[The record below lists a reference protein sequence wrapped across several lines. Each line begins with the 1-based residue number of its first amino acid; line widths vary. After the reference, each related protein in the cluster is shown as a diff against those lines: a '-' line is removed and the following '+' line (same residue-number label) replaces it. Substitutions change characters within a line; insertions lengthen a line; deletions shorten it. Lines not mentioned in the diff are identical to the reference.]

1 MVDEVKGDFEVVSVY
16 TGVSNRPI
24 KIRDI
29 LWPRGNKAVD
39 VPLCGFT
46 GSDCKDS
53 GLCRKLKLEAALAN
67 MTWEVKWEELH
78 FPQQTRVS
86 WVASRSSLTSMG
98 TTVAVKRLPTN
109 QKRPEMVRPILM
121 EIKMVKRTFRMMT
134 LSLRRYVQ
142 VREAQHPNLARFIGL
157 CIEPPNVAIITEF
170 CPRGSLQDVLRN
182 ESLKLDWIFKY
193 SLMSDIIK
201 GMYYIHNSEIR
212 VHGRLS
218 SSNCVVDSHFV
229 LKLTDFGLPS
239 FREDYTINFNSKST
253 YVPKYIRIKFPLAQK
268 FSSMWRV
275 GEAVQ
280 VRDCPVVRCREPR
293 AATKGDVYSFS
304 IIAQEIVTR
313 EEPFHPFCGLLDH
326 LDIVQRVVRS
336 ERPPFRPQLEPVSCS
351 IELMQLL
358 ERCWAE
364 DPGERPDFHTVRAE
378 MHAIVKVEHGDV
390 NIMENLL
397 TRMAQYANNLEV
409 LVEQRTEAF
418 HEEKRRSEKL
428 LYQVLPRSVAEQ
440 LKQGKAAQPELFQSV
455 TIYFS
460 DIVGFTA
467 LCSVSTPMQV
477 VDFLNDLYTCFD
489 AIVSDYDAYKVETIG
504 DAYMVVSGLPDRN
517 GTRHAPEVARLALAL
532 LKASRQFRIRH
543 RPQDRL
549 RLRIGLHSGPC
560 CAGVVGRKMPR
571 YCLFGDT
578 VNTASRM
585 ESTGERKFHVTT

>member
-1 MVDEVKGDFEVVSVY
+1 
-16 TGVSNRPI
+16 
-24 KIRDI
+24 
-29 LWPRGNKAVD
+29 
-39 VPLCGFT
+39 
-46 GSDCKDS
+46 
-53 GLCRKLKLEAALAN
+53 
-67 MTWEVKWEELH
+67 
-78 FPQQTRVS
+78 
-86 WVASRSSLTSMG
+86 
-98 TTVAVKRLPTN
+98 
-109 QKRPEMVRPILM
+109 MVRPILM
-121 EIKMVKRTFRMMT
+121 EIKMV
-134 LSLRRYVQ
+134 
-142 VREAQHPNLARFIGL
+142 REAQHPHLARFIGL

-170 CPRGSLQDVLRN
+170 CPRGSLQIIVKPLLDNYHHIVIYDCWTIVEQDVLRN

-253 YVPKYIRIKFPLAQK
+253 KKTLCA
-268 FSSMWRV
+268 
-275 GEAVQ
+275 
-280 VRDCPVVRCREPR
+280 
-293 AATKGDVYSFS
+293 
-304 IIAQEIVTR
+304 
-313 EEPFHPFCGLLDH
+313 
-326 LDIVQRVVRS
+326 DIVQRVVRS